1 MSTTV
6 WVKVLGFSDGERHSL
21 KTLFHLSGTSGPQYA
36 LWTPE
41 SSGPPNVVLLDVDS
55 YEAGLE
61 LVSPN
66 FNFNLKMI
74 CVGAQAPTLAWR
86 TVQRPVDWAAM
97 VAMLDEL
104 FVAAP
109 EIDIDLDVSDPPP
122 PALPPGVKRG
132 LLTAMPLEAS
142 LYLRARLALAGI
154 TAVDEVQTMAQLDD
168 SARARD
174 YDVVLVHVNFD
185 HVDPWRLVKHLQ
197 DLDKP
202 QRTVLAVSSDGSFK
216 TAHLAERMGCVGLLE
231 MPFKPLQVV
240 NFFQKL

>member
-1 MSTTV
+1 MSTTI
-6 WVKVLGFSDGERHSL
+6 WVKVVGFSDGERHSL
-21 KTLFHLSGTSGPQYA
+21 KTLFHLSGKDGPQYA
-36 LWTPE
+36 LWTPDLT
-41 SSGPPNVVLLDVDS
+41 GRPHVALVDVDS

-104 FVAAP
+104 FVAVP
-109 EIDIDLDVSDPPP
+109 ELDIDLDLGEAAPSS
-122 PALPPGVKRG
+122 LPPGVKRG
-132 LLTAMPLEAS
+132 LLAALPLEAS

-154 TAVDEVQTMAQLDD
+154 TAVDEVQSMAQLDD
-168 SARARD
+168 SVRART
-174 YDVVLVHVNFD
+174 YDVVLVHVNFGR
-185 HVDPWRLVKHLQ
+185 VDPWSMVKHLQ
-197 DLDKP
+197 DMEKP
-202 QRTVLAVSSDGSFK
+202 QRNVFAVSTDNSFK
-216 TAHLAERMGCVGLLE
+216 TAHLAERMGCVGLLD
-231 MPFKPLQVV
+231 MPFKPLQVL

>member
-21 KTLFHLSGTSGPQYA
+21 KTLFHLSGKNGPQYA

-41 SSGPPNVVLLDVDS
+41 SNGPPHVALVDVDS

-74 CVGAQAPTLAWR
+74 CVGAEAPTLAWR

-109 EIDIDLDVSDPPP
+109 ELDIDLDLGEAPPP
-122 PALPPGVKRG
+122 PLPPGVKRG
-132 LLTAMPLEAS
+132 LLAALPLEGS

-154 TAVDEVQTMAQLDD
+154 TSVDEVQTLAQLDD
-168 SARARD
+168 SVLARE

-185 HVDPWRLVKHLQ
+185 NVDPWRMVKHLQ

-202 QRTVLAVSSDGSFK
+202 QRTVLAVSSDNSFK
-216 TAHLAERMGCVGLLE
+216 TSHLAERMGCAGMLE
-231 MPFKPLQVV
+231 VPFNPLQVV
-240 NFFQKL
+240 NYFQKL